1 MADVEMAGESV
12 QQKGTSEKTTDD
24 DMTVPFCV
32 DPITFVMHISR
43 WKDLVGGLLLSITTT
58 VCLGLVLIC
67 QQEVQI
73 SESYG
78 TCPVI
83 SIVTSG
89 VIVFSNYMLWRS
101 GQIGA
106 VYRKLARDQAKLH
119 ECRCELDN
127 ICRLADD
134 TTKLTDT
141 TVYLNAT
148 AKNMAKLQKQMKEN
162 TNEMFHKV
170 VNLKDHR
177 KDIGDSLEKV
187 AIFLE
192 DLGKRDEKFKEK
204 LQDLFD
210 QVDALG
216 KYLQKLQRA
225 RNKLSQENDN
235 LRNLKNDL
243 EDQLQEFNVVKEEII
258 LNDQW
263 ANNVFEMGSY
273 LEQRYIQ
280 LVELTTNYEQ
290 NYIMQVVHQCEFID
304 GKPGWN
310 RRKVEEF
317 CERLPQNCPE
327 KIKNEFYEWFDQ
339 LEETMPNG
347 VVNYKAMQKLVKEKI
362 IPYSNPIITSQNG
375 VYESSTESKSSTQ

>member
-1 MADVEMAGESV
+1 MADVEMTGERV
-12 QQKGTSEKTTDD
+12 QQSGTSEKKTDD

-32 DPITFVMHISR
+32 DPITFLMHISR
-43 WKDLVGGLLLSITTT
+43 WKDLVGGLFLSITTT

-73 SESYG
+73 SESYD

-83 SIVTSG
+83 SIMTCG
-89 VIVFSNYMLWRS
+89 IIVFSNYMLWRS

-106 VYRKLARDQAKLH
+106 VYRKLARDQEKLH
-119 ECRCELDN
+119 EVRNELDH
-127 ICRLADD
+127 ICKLADD

-141 TVYLNAT
+141 AGYLNTT
-148 AKNMAKLQKQMKEN
+148 ARNMTKIQKQIKEN

-170 VNLKDHR
+170 VNLKDQR
-177 KDIGDSLEKV
+177 KQIGESLEKV
-187 AIFLE
+187 TMFLE
-192 DLGKRDEKFKEK
+192 DLGERDEDFKEN
-204 LQDLFD
+204 LQDLFH
-210 QVDALG
+210 QLDALG
-216 KYLQKLQRA
+216 KYLEKLQRA
-225 RNKLSQENDN
+225 RNQLSQENERLED
-235 LRNLKNDL
+235 LKNDL
-243 EDQLQEFNVVKEEII
+243 EDQLQEFNTVKEEII

-310 RRKVEEF
+310 RLKVQEL
-317 CERLPQNCPE
+317 CDRLPQNCPE
-327 KIKNEFYEWFDQ
+327 KIKDEFLECFDQ

-347 VVNYKAMQKLVKEKI
+347 VVNYKAMEKLVKEKI
-362 IPYSNPIITSQNG
+362 IPYTDPIIKNG
-375 VYESSTESKSSTQ
+375 VDESSTESKSSRS